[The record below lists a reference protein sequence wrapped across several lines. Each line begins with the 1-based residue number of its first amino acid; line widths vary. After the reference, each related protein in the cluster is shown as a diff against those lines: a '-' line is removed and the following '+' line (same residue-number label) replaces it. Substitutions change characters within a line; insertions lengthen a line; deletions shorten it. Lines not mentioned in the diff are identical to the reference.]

1 MEDLSPIEEDVNFKE
16 MYHVFLPQE
25 FRETSASTVYRRS
38 CVPNNPPSNR
48 FFVGT
53 GLSNHIFANEQV

>member
-25 FRETSASTVYRRS
+25 FRETSASTV
-38 CVPNNPPSNR
+38 PPLMR
-48 FFVGT
+48 
-53 GLSNHIFANEQV
+53 AQQPPQ